1 MAALQCRSM
10 RYLTIIGKA
19 TSDGTPAS
27 DPGSAHFRFT
37 SHRK

>member
-1 MAALQCRSM
+1 MQCHSM

-19 TSDGTPAS
+19 TSAATPAI
-27 DPGSAHFRFT
+27 DPGGADFRFT